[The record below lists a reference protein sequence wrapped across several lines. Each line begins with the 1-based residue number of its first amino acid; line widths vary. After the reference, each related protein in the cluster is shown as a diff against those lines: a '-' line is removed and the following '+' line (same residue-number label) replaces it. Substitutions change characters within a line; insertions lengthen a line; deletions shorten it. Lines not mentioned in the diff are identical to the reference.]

1 MYQLKSLVLAGR
13 VLEGIQPVLLESLK
27 DMIREQA
34 LFSVFS
40 VDCNRLKEEKHRAG
54 I

>member
-1 MYQLKSLVLAGR
+1 VAGR
-13 VLEGIQPVLLESLK
+13 ALEGIQPALLEILK
-27 DMIREQA
+27 DLTREQA

-40 VDCNRLKEEKHRAG
+40 VDYNRLKEEKHRAG